1 MNKKNDKNVLVI
13 GSSNIDLIGQS
24 KEKIVLNESNP
35 AKISYCPGGVAR
47 NIAENIAKLGNNC
60 QLITA
65 IGNDFF
71 GNLIKNS
78 CINSGIDIK
87 NSIQDDKE
95 PTSSYISIHNN
106 DSEMFLSLNETNII
120 DKITPQFLESK
131 KSLILSANIL
141 VLDTNLSQES
151 LNYIFENYNKT
162 IFVDTVS
169 IFKAK
174 KILSNLD
181 KIHTLKP
188 NQAEALN
195 LAGIKETK
203 LSSIKKAAE
212 IFYRKGVKRSLITL
226 GKKGAFSFENNNSEF
241 FSQNLNFSV
250 NVTGA
255 GDALMAGLVHSYLK
269 GWDWKYSVKFS
280 LGAASLATYSLETVN
295 KNLNERNILEVLD
308 KTNDTG

>member
-47 NIAENIAKLGNNC
+47 NIAENITKLGNNC

-120 DKITPQFLESK
+120 DKITPQYLESK

-241 FSQNLNFSV
+241 FSQNLNLSV

-269 GWDWKYSVKFS
+269 EWDWEYSVKFS
-280 LGAASLATYSLETVN
+280 LGAAYLATCSLETVN
-295 KNLNERNILEVLD
+295 NNLNERNVLRVLE
-308 KTNDTG
+308 KTNDN